1 MSYNHWNVA
10 LCRIASQPTRIDS
23 EAISMDEIARKRIT
37 ERRTENQV
45 LKVKIQVAFLM
56 KSQNEE
62 EVTVVTIRI

>member
-23 EAISMDEIARKRIT
+23 EAISMDEIARKRIR
-37 ERRTENQV
+37 ERTEIQV
-45 LKVKIQVAFLM
+45 LKIKIKVAFLM

-62 EVTVVTIRI
+62 EVLW